1 MPTVLLAFGLRF
13 YFYSG
18 EHQPIHVHVENAD
31 GRAKFVLEPTVEIDA
46 FQHFVLPVCA

>member
-18 EHQPIHVHVENAD
+18 EHQPIHVHVEMPTD
-31 GRAKFVLEPTVEIDA
+31 EPSLCLN
-46 FQHFVLPVCA
+46 QLSN